1 MSPKYGMEVRQNI
14 SQKLKLIGKMKF
26 GQFLSLSEDKFK
38 TYLKEIEAHPLFQE
52 LKDKYHLIGYRK
64 FRDVS
69 AKPSFLE
76 LKEELIPQDDGIDVE
91 ALLEKNPEALTV
103 LKKVGSAMGPKQ
115 FADFLYGGQ
124 FEIREIVE
132 TSRLS
137 REEAQIFKSFI
148 DKFQI
153 QSILGSS
160 SLSPSAAPAS
170 PGFFKI
176 VSIERRGNELIICPL
191 EKESYLIKG
200 RYFIN
205 YNRFE
210 KLIAEKKFTRNWINK
225 ISALFKKLNL
235 INRRT
240 TTLYQV
246 IYHIKE
252 IQRKFFESENPE
264 DLVPLTQSELARRIG
279 VYPSSISRAIAGK
292 SILTPRGEEKPLK
305 FFFSKK
311 RVQNFLLEVLAE
323 ERKRIK
329 KGILSRPLSDEE
341 IKRWLEKQYGVSMSR
356 RTVCKYRKVLGVP
369 PSHRRG

>member
-1 MSPKYGMEVRQNI
+1 MSPKYGMEIRQNI

-76 LKEELIPQDDGIDVE
+76 LKEELIPQDDGVDVE

-341 IKRWLEKQYGVSMSR
+341 IKRWLKKQYGVSMSR
-356 RTVCKYRKVLGVP
+356 RTVCKYRKALGVP